1 MNVHVYIHLRHSCQK
16 QSFHLLHERSNND
29 DSNMGEGLDEIVKDE
44 EHVPLNRDSATL
56 SNDESD
62 SNYSLM
68 SDGMN
73 NKTSQTTNIFD
84 STSIETATDSQRA
97 IEMAI
102 GPRKE
107 GLAYHKEFLLRTS
120 PITGTVLLLILTRIP
135 QIGLNELLKK
145 TSPHFSIYFG
155 TYGIFRLSASL
166 VFQLEEILSY
176 PTLHWKYE
184 MLYTPFLIPFILMS
198 VITYLIYRKESSDTM
213 MGIFGTVFNRV
224 KGPAMALAGAL
235 TLVQLMITGDD
246 ASPAAI
252 IGITLSSALKGG
264 WIAIAASIGALGSF
278 FSGSTTVS
286 NLTFGSVQQIA
297 AESTETNVNAMLALQ
312 VVGASAGN
320 GVCLSILPTSCA
332 SLSFCYTHLC
342 MIPTR
347 IYQICLNNIISAC
360 TVTGLTIGEGK
371 IIAKTAKFVSLFIV
385 IATLIMLIFL
395 FK

>member
-1 MNVHVYIHLRHSCQK
+1 MSKAELPLTS
-16 QSFHLLHERSNND
+16 ERSNND
-29 DSNMGEGLDEIVKDE
+29 DNNMGGEGLAEIVKDE

-155 TYGIFRLSASL
+155 TYGIFGCLRRLCFNL
-166 VFQLEEILSY
+166 
-176 PTLHWKYE
+176 
-184 MLYTPFLIPFILMS
+184 
-198 VITYLIYRKESSDTM
+198 RK
-213 MGIFGTVFNRV
+213 F
-224 KGPAMALAGAL
+224 
-235 TLVQLMITGDD
+235 
-246 ASPAAI
+246 
-252 IGITLSSALKGG
+252 
-264 WIAIAASIGALGSF
+264 
-278 FSGSTTVS
+278 
-286 NLTFGSVQQIA
+286 
-297 AESTETNVNAMLALQ
+297 
-312 VVGASAGN
+312 
-320 GVCLSILPTSCA
+320 
-332 SLSFCYTHLC
+332 
-342 MIPTR
+342 
-347 IYQICLNNIISAC
+347 
-360 TVTGLTIGEGK
+360 
-371 IIAKTAKFVSLFIV
+371 
-385 IATLIMLIFL
+385 
-395 FK
+395 

>member
-1 MNVHVYIHLRHSCQK
+1 MYINFTHR
-16 QSFHLLHERSNND
+16 F
-29 DSNMGEGLDEIVKDE
+29 
-44 EHVPLNRDSATL
+44 P
-56 SNDESD
+56 
-62 SNYSLM
+62 YS
-68 SDGMN
+68 
-73 NKTSQTTNIFD
+73 
-84 STSIETATDSQRA
+84 
-97 IEMAI
+97 
-102 GPRKE
+102 
-107 GLAYHKEFLLRTS
+107 RTS

-198 VITYLIYRKESSDTM
+198 VITYFIYRKESSDTM
-213 MGIFGTVFNRV
+213 MGIFRTVFNRV
-224 KGPAMALAGAL
+224 KGPAIALAGAL

-286 NLTFGSVQQIA
+286 NLTFGSVQKIA

-320 GVCLSILPTSCA
+320 GVCLSILLLVHHSHFA
-332 SLSFCYTHLC
+332 IL
-342 MIPTR
+342 
-347 IYQICLNNIISAC
+347 IC
-360 TVTGLTIGEGK
+360 V
-371 IIAKTAKFVSLFIV
+371 
-385 IATLIMLIFL
+385 
-395 FK
+395 